1 MSRQTL
7 MLEADFIWENGID
20 YSQMEARMELVAP
33 LSNRVA
39 QRRYWR
45 GVYMLAGISASGLR
59 HFSGRHRFLSSTL
72 LDPR

>member
-20 YSQMEARMELVAP
+20 YSQMEARMELVIP

-39 QRRYWR
+39 QRRYWGR
-45 GVYMLAGISASGLR
+45 VYMLCRDIGVR
-59 HFSGRHRFLSSTL
+59 VETL
-72 LDPR
+72 

>member
-1 MSRQTL
+1 MSRQTF

-20 YSQMEARMELVAP
+20 YSQMEARMELAIP

-45 GVYMLAGISASGLR
+45 RVYMLCRDIGVKVE
-59 HFSGRHRFLSSTL
+59 TL
-72 LDPR
+72 